1 MSNSK
6 DTSEDGNAGMSDEGK
21 INGHL
26 ENLREAYNDQRIFD
40 AVAYTESVHLI
51 DETHADVKE
60 WFLMFDA
67 DKPVLRLERGVW
79 KVEKGDGEWDDWSWE
94 PDEDIFAIDV
104 TKEAIP
110 WELLD
115 KETCITPEDWIW
127 RIGEKFVDKFGD
139 LLFRGEGGEADPK
152 VVIDPFLSKELESYR
167 DVS

>member
-1 MSNSK
+1 MN
-6 DTSEDGNAGMSDEGK
+6 DSEETEEDSLSDEDK
-21 INGHL
+21 IQEQL
-26 ENLREAYNDQRIFD
+26 ECLREGYNDQRIFD
-40 AVAYTESVHLI
+40 CGAYTESINII
-51 DETHADVKE
+51 DETTAEIEE
-60 WFLMFDA
+60 WFLIFDEGQ
-67 DKPVLRLERGVW
+67 PILRCTHAKW
-79 KVEKGDGEWDDWSWE
+79 NVEKKDEEWEIGDWE

-139 LLFRGEGGEADPK
+139 LFFKGEDGEADPK
-152 VVIDPFLSKELESYR
+152 LVIDPILRKELESYR